1 MFKTILLISIILII
15 LILIPKCYCNDNSKN
30 NIQKL
35 IRQTS
40 RWSTAADQDTNPY
53 IANLH
58 STYALGYLMALRE
71 LYSDEEIKKLN
82 GVDVRILENEITKI
96 MDISIMKLAEICP
109 EGQPKNEFLRYL
121 SQQGSLN

>member
-1 MFKTILLISIILII
+1 MLAIVIIAIVLV
-15 LILIPKCYCNDNSKN
+15 LILSYKNCSCQNNSKT
-30 NIQKL
+30 NIKKL

-71 LYSDEEIKKLN
+71 LYSDEEIKNLSD
-82 GVDVRILENEITKI
+82 VDVRALEIEITKI
-96 MDISIMKLAEICP
+96 MDASIIKLASICP

-121 SQQGSLN
+121 SQQGALR